1 MKPLQEQTILITGST
16 AGLGRLVAQQLAQ
29 HGATVLL
36 HGRDPAKG
44 ATVLGEIVTAT
55 GNPKLRYYNADLSS
69 LDEVRDLA
77 LRLRINEPRLDV
89 LVNNAGIGPIA
100 PGLPRRLSADG
111 HELLFAVNYL
121 AGFLLTRELLP
132 LLLNSKPARII
143 KVASIGQQ
151 TLDFDNLM
159 LERDFDD
166 ARAYRQSK
174 LAQILDTFTLAAE
187 LQGRGATV
195 NCLHPATLMDTKMVH
210 EGAGYFPGVK
220 STTEQGAAALLRL
233 ILAAELEDSTGRYYD
248 GQVEA
253 RANEQAYALA
263 ARHRLWELSGELVQ
277 PPVRRTGGQ
286 A

>member
-1 MKPLQEQTILITGST
+1 MKVLQDQVILITGST
-16 AGLGRLVAQQLAQ
+16 DGLGRLVAQQLAQ
-29 HGATVLL
+29 QGASVLL

-44 ATVLGEIVTAT
+44 AAALGEIVMAT

-77 LRLRINEPRLDV
+77 LRIRINEPRLDV

-121 AGFLLTRELLP
+121 AGFLLARELLP
-132 LLLNSKPARII
+132 LLLTCTPARIVN
-143 KVASIGQQ
+143 VASIGQQ

-159 LERDFDD
+159 LERDYDD
-166 ARAYRQSK
+166 AHAYRQSK

-187 LQGRGATV
+187 LKGCGATV

-210 EGAGYFPGVK
+210 DGLGYFPGVK
-220 STTEQGAAALLRL
+220 STTEQGAAALVRL
-233 ILAAELEDSTGRYYD
+233 ICAPELEGVTGRYYD
-248 GQVEA
+248 GQLEA
-253 RANEQAYALA
+253 RANEQAYDLEARRHLLALSE
-263 ARHRLWELSGELVQ
+263 RLVQ
-277 PPVRRTGGQ
+277 AG
-286 A
+286 

>member
-1 MKPLQEQTILITGST
+1 MKALQNQVILITGST
-16 AGLGRLVAQQLAQ
+16 DGLGRLVAQRLAQ
-29 HGATVLL
+29 QGATVLL

-44 ATVLGEIVTAT
+44 AAVLGEIVTVT

-69 LDEVRDLA
+69 FEEVRDLA

-121 AGFLLTRELLP
+121 AGFVLARDLLP
-132 LLLNSKPARII
+132 LLLASKPARIVN
-143 KVASIGQQ
+143 VASIGQQ
-151 TLDFDNLM
+151 VLDFDNL
-159 LERDFDD
+159 LLNRDYDD

-187 LQGRGATV
+187 LEGSGISV

-210 EGAGYFPGVK
+210 EGGGYFPGVK
-220 STTEQGAAALLRL
+220 STTEQGADALERL
-233 ILAAELEDSTGRYYD
+233 ICSPALEGVTGRYYD
-248 GQVEA
+248 GQLEA
-253 RANEQAYALA
+253 RANEQAYDLEARQRLLAASKALA
-263 ARHRLWELSGELVQ
+263 RWN
-277 PPVRRTGGQ
+277 
-286 A
+286 